1 MTNRAYEMVK
11 GFMATRRREP
21 LGEQGVLSTGPPS
34 TMAAMPRTTRTTGR
48 AAFLQLLVDEGVT
61 HLFGNPG
68 TTELAIMEVVPEFP
82 QLDFVLGL
90 QESVVMAM
98 ADGYCRASGRLAA
111 ANVHVMPGL
120 GNAMGAL
127 YNAKFSGSAVILT
140 AGQQEQGHGLLEPML
155 YEPLV
160 QVAQPLVK
168 WAVEVTRAA
177 DLPRIIHRAAKIAL
191 TPPTGPVFLS
201 LPGDV
206 LDESIDLEMGR
217 PVRVD
222 AAARP
227 SDAALA
233 QIAEMLV
240 SAKHPAILAG
250 QELATRDAFAEATE
264 LAGILGAAVF
274 QSSIPYSAQFPTG
287 HPAFMG
293 ALTRQQKQVRAT
305 LEPYDLLL
313 VLGADLLR
321 MSVYS
326 PVEPLPENL
335 PVIHI
340 SERPHELGK
349 NYRTDVAVQAD
360 VKQTLLSLLPLLRK
374 QRPAA
379 APQRIAELKPKNWS
393 AQRDQARIEAMHAAE
408 TTPIDPQYLMLRFS
422 ETLPRDA
429 IVIDEALVSSFS
441 IFKFLTMR
449 GPRDFYG
456 LASGGLGFAI
466 PGAVGIA
473 LAQPGRPI
481 AVMVGDGSAMYSIQG
496 LWTAAQRKLPIT
508 YVIANN
514 RGYRIIKERLV
525 SFRKTDK
532 FVGMDIRDPDLDFVA
547 LAQSFGLSA
556 RRVTDPQDIAPA
568 LREGYSSG
576 KPNLI
581 DIRVA
586 DGFGS

>member
-1 MTNRAYEMVK
+1 MQK
-11 GFMATRRREP
+11 
-21 LGEQGVLSTGPPS
+21 
-34 TMAAMPRTTRTTGR
+34 TTGR

-68 TTELAIMEVVPEFP
+68 TTELAIMEVVPDFP
-82 QLDFVLGL
+82 QLRFVLGL
-90 QESVVMAM
+90 QEACVVAM
-98 ADGYCRASGRLAA
+98 ADGYCRGSGRLAA

-127 YNAKFSGSAVILT
+127 YNARFSGSPVILT

-160 QVAQPLVK
+160 PVAQPLVK

-206 LDESIDLEMGR
+206 LDETLELDRGR

-227 SDAALA
+227 SDG
-233 QIAEMLV
+233 MLFKITDLLLK
-240 SAKHPAILAG
+240 AKRPAILAG
-250 QELATRDAFAEATE
+250 HELATRDAFGEAGE
-264 LAGILGAAVF
+264 LAELLGAAVF
-274 QSSIPYSAQFPTG
+274 QSSIPYSAQFPSE

-293 ALTRQQKQVRAT
+293 ALTRLQKQVRAT

-313 VLGADLLR
+313 CLGADLLR

-340 SERPHELGK
+340 SERSAELGK
-349 NYRTDVAVQAD
+349 NYRTDLAIQAD
-360 VKQTLLSLLPLLRK
+360 VKETLRVLIQALR
-374 QRPAA
+374 QRWTPNQKVAA
-379 APQRIAELKPKNWS
+379 QERLGEIRKNNWT
-393 AQRDQARIEAMHAAE
+393 AQRDQARVEAMEAAE
-408 TTPIDPQYLMLRFS
+408 ASPIDPKYLMLRFA
-422 ETLPRDA
+422 EALPKNA
-429 IVIDEALVSSFS
+429 VVVDEGLVSSNS
-441 IFKFLTMR
+441 LLKVL
-449 GPRDFYG
+449 PLRDRQSYYG

-466 PGAVGIA
+466 PGAVGLSLA
-473 LAQPGRPI
+473 LPGRPI
-481 AVMVGDGSAMYSIQG
+481 AAMVGDGSAMYSIQG
-496 LWTAAQRKLPIT
+496 LWTAAHLKLPIT

-514 RGYRIIKERLV
+514 RSYRIIKERLV
-525 SFRKTDK
+525 SFRKTDR
-532 FVGMDIRDPDLDFVA
+532 FTGMDLREPEIDFVA
-547 LAQSFGLSA
+547 LAKSMGLPA
-556 RRVTDPQDIAPA
+556 RRITNPQEVSSS
-568 LREGYSSG
+568 LQEGMNSG
-576 KPNLI
+576 KPNLV

-586 DGFGS
+586 DGFGG

>member
-1 MTNRAYEMVK
+1 MT
-11 GFMATRRREP
+11 
-21 LGEQGVLSTGPPS
+21 
-34 TMAAMPRTTRTTGR
+34 TTGR
-48 AAFLQLLVDEGVT
+48 AAFLQLLVDEEIT

-68 TTELAIMEVVPEFP
+68 TTELAIMEVVPDFP
-82 QLDFVLGL
+82 QLEFILGL

-127 YNAKFSGSAVILT
+127 YNAKFSGSPVILT

-160 QVAQPLVK
+160 PVAQPLVK

-206 LDESIDLEMGR
+206 LDEKLELDMGR

-222 AAARP
+222 GAVRP
-227 SDAALA
+227 SDATLHSVAD
-233 QIAEMLV
+233 MLMR
-240 SAKHPAILAG
+240 AKRPAILAG
-250 QELATRDAFAEATE
+250 QELSTRDAFKEATE
-264 LAGILGAAVF
+264 LAELLGAAVF
-274 QSSIPYSAQFPTG
+274 ASSIPYSAQFPSE

-293 ALTRQQKQVRAT
+293 TLTRQQKQVRDT
-305 LEPYDLLL
+305 LAPYDALL

-326 PVEPLPENL
+326 PVEPLPPTL

-340 SERPHELGK
+340 SERAHELGK
-349 NYRTDVAVQAD
+349 NYRTDIAVNAD
-360 VKQTLLSLLPLLRK
+360 VKQTLAALLPLIKRSDAAQ
-374 QRPAA
+374 QRLAD
-379 APQRIAELKPKNWS
+379 LKPHNWT
-393 AQRDQARIEAMHAAE
+393 AQRDKARIDAMMAAE
-408 TTPIDPQYLMLRFS
+408 TKPIDPTYLMLRFT

-429 IVIDEALVSSFS
+429 VVVDEGLVSTNSLP
-441 IFKFLTMR
+441 KFLVNR
-449 GPRDFYG
+449 GPRDYYG
-456 LASGGLGFAI
+456 LASGGLGFAV
-466 PGAVGIA
+466 PGAVGISLA
-473 LAQPGRPI
+473 LPGRPI
-481 AVMVGDGSAMYSIQG
+481 AAMVGDGSAMYAIQG
-496 LWTAAQRKLPIT
+496 LWTAAHHQLPIT

-532 FVGMDIRDPDLDFVA
+532 FTGMDIREPDIDFVSVA
-547 LAQSFGLSA
+547 KSFGLAA

-568 LREGYSSG
+568 LREGFASG

-581 DIRVA
+581 DMRVA
-586 DGFGS
+586 DGFGN